1 MRRDRARGDDEMI
14 TGIIYSTARHIIGRV
29 LKIRY
34 KLSQPQVQTIL
45 HEIDEAMIRG
55 VKKEMMK

>member
-1 MRRDRARGDDEMI
+1 MI
-14 TGIIYSTARHIIGRV
+14 TGIGYLIAKHIIGRV

-34 KLSQPQVQTIL
+34 KLSQPQVRKIL

-55 VKKEMMK
+55 VKREMMK

>member
-1 MRRDRARGDDEMI
+1 MI

-34 KLSQPQVQTIL
+34 KLSQSQVQKIL
-45 HEIDEAMIRG
+45 HKIDEAMIRE
-55 VKKEMMK
+55 VRKEMTK

>member
-1 MRRDRARGDDEMI
+1 MI
-14 TGIIYSTARHIIGRV
+14 TGIIYSIAKHTIGRV

-34 KLSQPQVQTIL
+34 KLSQSQIQTIL

-55 VKKEMMK
+55 VKKEIMK

>member
-1 MRRDRARGDDEMI
+1 MI
-14 TGIIYSTARHIIGRV
+14 TGIIYSIATHIIGGV

-34 KLSQPQVQTIL
+34 KLSQSQVQKIL

-55 VKKEMMK
+55 VKRELMK

>member
-1 MRRDRARGDDEMI
+1 MI

-34 KLSQPQVQTIL
+34 KLSQSQIQKIL